1 MSEEGP
7 VIGLEQR
14 GRVRRWH
21 ERNNW
26 KQEDLD
32 ACDKTN
38 RSISRKT
45 VWSACSLDGSRVR
58 RESHARFCERLEAR
72 FPGPT
77 HPHISGKDR
86 NGNFALKR
94 KTVSKRL
101 RAKLEEVKQQLRQRM
116 HEPVAL
122 TGRWLRSVVQGYFNY
137 HAVPGNTESLC
148 IFRYRVT
155 RLWRQVL
162 RRRGQK
168 HHLNWARMV
177 RLVDRWLPQPRVLHP
192 YPRVRFDA
200 IHPR

>member
-1 MSEEGP
+1 M
-7 VIGLEQR
+7 
-14 GRVRRWH
+14 
-21 ERNNW
+21 
-26 KQEDLD
+26 K
-32 ACDKTN
+32 
-38 RSISRKT
+38 
-45 VWSACSLDGSRVR
+45 
-58 RESHARFCERLEAR
+58 
-72 FPGPT
+72 FPRPT

-94 KTVSKRL
+94 KTVSKRM

-162 RRRGQK
+162 RRRGQR

-177 RLVDRWLPQPRVLHP
+177 RLVDRWLRNRGCCILTPEFALTLFIQDKSPMRQYRL
-192 YPRVRFDA
+192 
-200 IHPR
+200 

>member
-1 MSEEGP
+1 MA
-7 VIGLEQR
+7 
-14 GRVRRWH
+14 
-21 ERNNW
+21 
-26 KQEDLD
+26 K
-32 ACDKTN
+32 C
-38 RSISRKT
+38 
-45 VWSACSLDGSRVR
+45 
-58 RESHARFCERLEAR
+58 EAR
-72 FPGPT
+72 NYDKMFDFLGFT
-77 HPHISGKDR
+77 HISGKDR

-94 KTVSKRL
+94 KTVSKRM
-101 RAKLEEVKQQLRQRM
+101 RAKLEVIKQQLRKRM

-122 TGRWLRSVVQGYFNY
+122 TGKWLRSVVQGYFNY

-168 HHLNWARMV
+168 HHLSWARMV